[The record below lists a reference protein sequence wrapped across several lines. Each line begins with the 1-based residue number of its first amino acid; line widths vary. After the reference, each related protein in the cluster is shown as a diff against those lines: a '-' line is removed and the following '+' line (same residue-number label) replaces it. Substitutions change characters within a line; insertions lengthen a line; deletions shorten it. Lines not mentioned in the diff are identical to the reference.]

1 MHTLLVAHG
10 STASG
15 ARARLWG
22 WGRPQK
28 EKGSII
34 KNRMEETPEVSSHEE
49 AVEHFRRLLAD
60 AGVRWGA
67 KWRDIYKDLATD
79 GRYKLLKRGERKQV
93 RQRAAEPARWR
104 RIGLGSPG
112 KR

>member
-1 MHTLLVAHG
+1 MHFCGG
-10 STASG
+10 SWLNDQVP
-15 ARARLWG
+15 RPPLWL
-22 WGRPQK
+22 RCPQK

-93 RQRAAEPARWR
+93 RPCAPSFMR
-104 RIGLGSPG
+104 
-112 KR
+112 